1 MEGERMRERDGDA
14 ESGREALEIYA
25 AAKSRA
31 DVEAALAV
39 CSDDFYLETIPF
51 QLTARGREQSR
62 LALQAFFAAFPDY
75 DVTIDGT
82 AEGSGAISCW
92 GTVRATMKGDL
103 LGQRATGRSFEL
115 PMACV
120 FELDGDLLAGERF
133 FFDLN
138 QMCEQLGLATEALAA
153 DLRRTRELL
162 EESRPKEA
170 V

>member
-1 MEGERMRERDGDA
+1 MGQDM
-14 ESGREALEIYA
+14 SGREAVEIYA

-31 DVEAALAV
+31 DVEGALAV
-39 CSDDFYLETIPF
+39 CSDDFLLETVAF
-51 QLTARGREQSR
+51 QLTARGREESR

-75 DVTIDGT
+75 DVTL
-82 AEGSGAISCW
+82 EGMATGDAAISCW
-92 GTVRATMKGDL
+92 GVVRATMAGDL
-103 LGQRATGRSFEL
+103 LGQKATGRAFEL

-138 QMCEQLGLATEALAA
+138 QMCEQLGLETEAVAA
-153 DLRRTRELL
+153 DFRQARELL
-162 EESRPKEA
+162 ESSRLKET